1 MYKLEKI
8 TDSQVT
14 INLKELMELNN
25 VSYTKL
31 TELTGLTPRTI
42 NGIRNKD
49 ISRRLSIQT
58 IVKLAKVFN
67 VSLDELI
74 NY

>member
-8 TDSQVT
+8 TDSEIT

-31 TELTGLTPRTI
+31 IELTGLTAVTI
-42 NGIRNKD
+42 NKIRNKD
-49 ISRRLSIQT
+49 ISCLRIDT
-58 IVKLAKVFN
+58 AIKLAKVFN

>member
-8 TDSQVT
+8 TDSEVT

-42 NGIRNKD
+42 NSIRNKD
-49 ISRRLSIQT
+49 ISSRLSIQT

>member
-8 TDSQVT
+8 TDSEVT

-31 TELTGLTPRTI
+31 TELTGLTARTI
-42 NGIRNKD
+42 NSIRNKD
-49 ISRRLSIQT
+49 ISRLSIQT

>member
-31 TELTGLTPRTI
+31 TELTGFTPRTI
-42 NGIRNKD
+42 NRIKNKD
-49 ISRRLSIQT
+49 INRLSIQS